1 MSLTKQNYRWTAGA
15 LEALHEAAEHFLIT
29 LLENANMCAIHA
41 KCVTVSQKDIELVI
55 KLLDLKKNFKMNDS
69 VTQVLTQSEMDEIRK
84 EDQKRR
90 SEIEDRRKEKE
101 RDDEKIYSNK

>member
-41 KCVTVSQKDIELVI
+41 KRVTVSQKDIELVI
-55 KLLDLKKNFKMNDS
+55 KLLDLKKNFKTNDS
-69 VTQVLTQSEMDEIRK
+69 VTEVLTQSEMDEIRK

-90 SEIEDRRKEKE
+90 SEIEDRRKREGE
-101 RDDEKIYSNK
+101 RR

>member
-15 LEALHEAAEHFLIT
+15 LQALQEAAEHFVIN

-41 KCVTVSQKDIELVI
+41 KRVTVSKKDIELVI
-55 KLLDLKKNFKMNDS
+55 KLLDLKKNFKTNDS
-69 VTQVLTQSEMDEIRK
+69 VTELLTQSEIDEIRK

-90 SEIEDRRKEKE
+90 SEIEDRRKREGD
-101 RDDEKIYSNK
+101 RR

>member
-15 LEALHEAAEHFLIT
+15 LQALHEAAEHFVIT

-41 KCVTVSQKDIELVI
+41 KRVTVSQKDIELVI
-55 KLLDLKKNFKMNDS
+55 KLLDLKKNFKTNDS
-69 VTQVLTQSEMDEIRK
+69 VTELLTQSEIDEIRK

-90 SEIEDRRKEKE
+90 SEIEDRRIREGD
-101 RDDEKIYSNK
+101 R

>member
-15 LEALHEAAEHFLIT
+15 LEALHEAAEHFVIT

-41 KCVTVSQKDIELVI
+41 KHVTVSQKDIELVI
-55 KLLDLKKNFKMNDS
+55 KLLDLKKNFKTNDS
-69 VTQVLTQSEMDEIRK
+69 VTEVLTQSEIDKIRK

-90 SEIEDRRKEKE
+90 SEIEDRRK
-101 RDDEKIYSNK
+101 

>member
-1 MSLTKQNYRWTAGA
+1 MSLTKQNYRWTAAA

-29 LLENANMCAIHA
+29 LLKNANMCAIHA
-41 KCVTVSQKDIELVI
+41 KRVTVSQKDIELVI

-69 VTQVLTQSEMDEIRK
+69 VTEVLTQSEMDEIRK

-90 SEIEDRRKEKE
+90 REIEDRRKREAE
-101 RDDEKIYSNK
+101 RQ

>member
-15 LEALHEAAEHFLIT
+15 LEALHEVAEHFLIT

-41 KCVTVSQKDIELVI
+41 KRVTVSQKDIELVI
-55 KLLDLKKNFKMNDS
+55 KLLDLKKNFKTNDS
-69 VTQVLTQSEMDEIRK
+69 VTEVLTQSEMDEIRK

-90 SEIEDRRKEKE
+90 SEIEDRRK
-101 RDDEKIYSNK
+101 

>member
-1 MSLTKQNYRWTAGA
+1 MSLTKQNYRWTAGV

-41 KCVTVSQKDIELVI
+41 KRVTVSQKDIELVI
-55 KLLDLKKNFKMNDS
+55 KLLDLKKNFKTNDS
-69 VTQVLTQSEMDEIRK
+69 VTQVLTQSEMDEIRR

-90 SEIEDRRKEKE
+90 SEIEDRRK
-101 RDDEKIYSNK
+101 

>member
-41 KCVTVSQKDIELVI
+41 KCVSVSQKDIELVI
-55 KLLDLKKNFKMNDS
+55 KIAGPKKELQDERFCNGSFDS
-69 VTQVLTQSEMDEIRK
+69 IG
-84 EDQKRR
+84 
-90 SEIEDRRKEKE
+90 
-101 RDDEKIYSNK
+101 NG